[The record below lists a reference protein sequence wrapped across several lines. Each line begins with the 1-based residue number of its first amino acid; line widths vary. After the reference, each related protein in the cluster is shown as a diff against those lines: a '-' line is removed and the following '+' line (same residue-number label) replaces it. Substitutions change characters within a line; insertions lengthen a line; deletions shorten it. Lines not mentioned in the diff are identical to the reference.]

1 MENAENKRVKKT
13 ILLILVILIC
23 AGGVL
28 VFLKTKKDVSKG
40 KKNPELFTVKRDE
53 LIISVTQSGEIE
65 ALNSTDVKSEVEGRT
80 TIISMVDE
88 GTIVT
93 ANDVNNEKVLVE
105 LDSSDIERGL
115 IQREIGF
122 LNSQA
127 NYSEA
132 MELLEIQKQDNQ
144 SNLQKGQM
152 KVRFALLDLKKYLG
166 DAVAEKYINAIND
179 ANSLEVDTVVYLEE
193 PALGGEALKKL
204 KELSDSIFIARSK
217 LERASDKLGWTKK
230 LYEKEYV
237 AETDLKADELDV
249 QSLEVKK
256 EKADIELDLFK
267 RYEFAKEVET
277 KYNAY
282 DEALRDLRK
291 IEAQARSELAK
302 KEARLESNKA
312 NYELQTQE
320 LEKAKE
326 QLEACTI
333 KAIVP
338 GQVVYGKKERGW
350 PKVSLSVGDEIR
362 KRQTIIQIP
371 DPIQMKVKIKVHESW
386 IDKVKPD
393 QKAKI
398 TVSAFPDEKFAG
410 NVIKK
415 APLADQTNWLNPDL
429 KVYATEVCIDGTHDF
444 LKPGM
449 TAKVEI
455 IIDKLEDVLIVPVQA
470 VVNKEGKKVCYI
482 KNSSGDTLECEVE
495 TGQFNDSFVE
505 ITKGLTKGDRVLLN
519 PPRTYEQTTE
529 R

>member
-1 MENAENKRVKKT
+1 M
-13 ILLILVILIC
+13 
-23 AGGVL
+23 
-28 VFLKTKKDVSKG
+28 
-40 KKNPELFTVKRDE
+40 
-53 LIISVTQSGEIE
+53 
-65 ALNSTDVKSEVEGRT
+65 
-80 TIISMVDE
+80 
-88 GTIVT
+88 
-93 ANDVNNEKVLVE
+93 VE

-115 IQREIGF
+115 IQREIAF

-166 DAVAEKYINAIND
+166 DAVAEKYISDIND
-179 ANSLEVDTVVYLEE
+179 ANNLEIDTVVYLEE

-204 KELSDSIFIARSK
+204 KELSDGIIIAQSK
-217 LERASDKLGWTKK
+217 FERASDKLGWTKK

-249 QSLEVKK
+249 QSLKVQK

-267 RYEFAKEVET
+267 RYEFAKKVET

-320 LEKAKE
+320 LEKAKK

-333 KAIVP
+333 KATVP

-362 KRQTIIQIP
+362 KRQTIIRIP

-398 TVSAFPDEKFAG
+398 TVPAFPDEKFAG

-455 IIDKLEDVLIVPVQA
+455 IIDELENVLIVPVQA

-482 KNSSGDTLECEVE
+482 KNSNDTLECEVE

-505 ITKGLTKGDRVLLN
+505 ITKGLAEGDRVLLN
-519 PPRTYEQTTE
+519 PPRAYE
-529 R
+529 